1 MDRQDAGNDIEEV
14 PMVGP
19 EWQARLV
26 AHEMRR
32 APTAGPHTPGRIA
45 ADGTRR
51 VPNAMTSA
59 LRCRVG
65 GVLVRAEEYLLD
77 AHRPAAGGDCNPAAV
92 RLSPPTGCQG

>member
-1 MDRQDAGNDIEEV
+1 MDRQDAGNDIEEA

-32 APTAGPHTPGRIA
+32 ALTAGPQTPGRSA
-45 ADGTRR
+45 ARDPRPA
-51 VPNAMTSA
+51 PNAMASA
-59 LRCRVG
+59 LRRAVG
-65 GVLVRAEEYLLD
+65 GALVRAGEYLLD

-92 RLSPPTGCQG
+92 RLSPPTG